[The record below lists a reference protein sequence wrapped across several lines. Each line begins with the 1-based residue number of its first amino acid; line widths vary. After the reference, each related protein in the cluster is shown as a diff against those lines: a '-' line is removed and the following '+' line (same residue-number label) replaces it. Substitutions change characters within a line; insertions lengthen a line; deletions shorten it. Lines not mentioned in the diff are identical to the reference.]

1 MTRLSSMLRNLWNRL
16 VGRET
21 AAAERR
27 EAELEHMSPE
37 EQKFERESIDD
48 YQADEVAREHLG
60 VIEPDRLLEDDSP
73 PT

>member
-16 VGRET
+16 VGNST
-21 AAAERR
+21 AAAEKR
-27 EAELEHMSPE
+27 EAELKQMSPE

-48 YQADEVAREHLG
+48 IQADEVAREHLG
-60 VIEPDRLLEDDSP
+60 VIEPERLLEDDSP

>member
-1 MTRLSSMLRNLWNRL
+1 VTRLSSMLRNLWNRL
-16 VGRET
+16 AGRET

>member
-1 MTRLSSMLRNLWNRL
+1 MLRNLWNRL
-16 VGRET
+16 AGRET

>member
-1 MTRLSSMLRNLWNRL
+1 MLRNLWNRL

-21 AAAERR
+21 AAADRR

-60 VIEPDRLLEDDSP
+60 VIEPERLLEDDSP